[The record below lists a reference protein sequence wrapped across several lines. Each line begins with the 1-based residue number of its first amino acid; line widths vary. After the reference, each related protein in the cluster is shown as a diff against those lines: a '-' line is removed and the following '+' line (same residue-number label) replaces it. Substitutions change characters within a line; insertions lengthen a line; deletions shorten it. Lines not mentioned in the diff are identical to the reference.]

1 VVLALADPN
10 APVMSMTNGIECY
23 VQQAISAL
31 RVRLLDVIPRNIRW
45 VEIDSE
51 GEYSVVTFDWDG
63 EIPLHPKWVPTTK
76 KEVSR
81 WLGVTCTGKEIEYAI
96 LDIVGDGGTIGGL
109 QRGDPHTG

>member
-1 VVLALADPN
+1 MQLGYVFRDSHGRPAAVTLQYGNPDGLGWTVVLALADPN

-63 EIPLHPKWVPTTK
+63 EIPLDPKWAPTTRE
-76 KEVSR
+76 EVSH
-81 WLGVTCTGKEIEYAI
+81 WLG
-96 LDIVGDGGTIGGL
+96 
-109 QRGDPHTG
+109 